1 MTAHAVVLP
10 EVTDDHRRAAFEAF
24 GWTDWTYEA
33 AMADDMKRRLIE
45 ARAHQLRTRQ
55 ACGRAWVLT
64 PSVPAARPAAPPPAV
79 RKPTLFRPPLAGVV
93 DRKRAAAGDS
103 DD

>member
-1 MTAHAVVLP
+1 MTAPAVVLP
-10 EVTDDHRRAAFEAF
+10 EVTDEHRRAAFEAF
-24 GWTDWTYEA
+24 GWTGWTFES
-33 AMADDMKRRLIE
+33 AMADDLHRRLIE

-55 ACGRAWVLT
+55 ACGRAWVLS

-79 RKPTLFRPPLAGVV
+79 RAPALFRPPLDSAV
-93 DRKRAAAGDS
+93 DRKRAAAGDR